1 MRISDWS
8 SDVCS
13 SDLIAVHV
21 GHGCVV
27 VADELNMRKP
37 GANQPVHPLA
47 QLVNIEG
54 RLTQRLALRGYQP
67 IDQAGQAIGLGN
79 DDLRVLVQI
88 IRTQLHVQKLR
99 GPTYPTQRIFDLV
112 GEIAQGLS
120 LRGQLIAKL
129 LMAIQQNMELDHANL
144 QQGSPG
150 LTMQGHNGQ
159 ADRYLL
165 HTADYR
171 QDRKRT

>member
-1 MRISDWS
+1 
-8 SDVCS
+8 
-13 SDLIAVHV
+13 
-21 GHGCVV
+21 
-27 VADELNMRKP
+27 MRKL

-88 IRTQLHVQKLR
+88 IRTQLHVQQLR

-112 GEIAQGLS
+112 GEIAQGLRS
-120 LRGQLIAKL
+120 KERRGGQ
-129 LMAIQQNMELDHANL
+129 ERVSTSRSRW
-144 QQGSPG
+144 SPY
-150 LTMQGHNGQ
+150 T
-159 ADRYLL
+159 
-165 HTADYR
+165 
-171 QDRKRT
+171 

>member
-27 VADELNMRKP
+27 VADELNMRKL

-79 DDLRVLVQI
+79 DA
-88 IRTQLHVQKLR
+88 LR
-99 GPTYPTQRIFDLV
+99 GIGRASWRERVCQSV
-112 GEIAQGLS
+112 SSSVVAVS
-120 LRGQLIAKL
+120 LKT
-129 LMAIQQNMELDHANL
+129 HK
-144 QQGSPG
+144 
-150 LTMQGHNGQ
+150 T
-159 ADRYLL
+159 
-165 HTADYR
+165 T
-171 QDRKRT
+171 